1 MNWAGFQAK
10 FSTSIES
17 FWFRESEREWWPGNG
32 YDFIKP
38 KLRSKLASAP
48 NHAAAS
54 SEQCR
59 KVSSWFR
66 CSRLGLHSRAAS
78 TKDCGRIVVLTTRKG
93 VTKPDW
99 NDRPNWEVSAPSG
112 IGLGLKFKFCLCY
125 SWWATIACLLVS
137 LFIWLPED
145 LTNGSN
151 PIGHCL
157 LSLKITLKDP

>member
-1 MNWAGFQAK
+1 MFIVPSTSARKKFSSLLKQKAKQICNLLTMNWADFQAK

-17 FWFRESEREWWPGNG
+17 FWFRESERVWWPGNG

-54 SEQCR
+54 SKQCR

-112 IGLGLKFKFCLCY
+112 IGLGLKFKFCLYY
-125 SWWATIACLLVS
+125 SWWARYS
-137 LFIWLPED
+137 RQQ
-145 LTNGSN
+145 
-151 PIGHCL
+151 
-157 LSLKITLKDP
+157 